1 MTLAVNCG
9 AQWIREYLTTPPKD
23 AWYDFEREYLMDLP
37 ITDLKK
43 ASSFV
48 FSTAQL
54 LNASTNFIIGD
65 VVAVLVTIR
74 DGYDQRKHK
83 GGDEITAWF
92 NDIQRDSKMAAKV
105 TDFNNG
111 TYLISSVLPW
121 QGTLR
126 LSIELTYSREFFMAL
141 LTSHLLIKAFQ
152 QTIAGFANTKA
163 NESTP
168 CFNTPVL
175 PGYNASEVCN
185 LTSLNGSP
193 WFCGL
198 PVKKELTCQD
208 YKWTRLLFNNADAP
222 LLPAELSILRDR
234 RYGLI
239 GVKEPILIDVLAPSS
254 SSQDKQMRIVPLI
267 PCHQV
272 PARKTWEQEE
282 SAGYFYA
289 DIGWVS
295 LQCYPGHDFDAACRK
310 DVETQWAD
318 PLNDLIPSNVAID
331 NIPTTGR
338 YIVVLNHYLHITG
351 QHISAYVD
359 KMITIKNSLLNAF
372 ARNPSITVVLQGPHI
387 VTREGSY
394 RGGDMM
400 IRFINRIHMD
410 VFKELR
416 DKVLYYP
423 VLDMTIA
430 SRNNDTHPE
439 AYVRREWTR
448 YLFALMCNRLNGSS

>member
-1 MTLAVNCG
+1 
-9 AQWIREYLTTPPKD
+9 
-23 AWYDFEREYLMDLP
+23 
-37 ITDLKK
+37 
-43 ASSFV
+43 
-48 FSTAQL
+48 
-54 LNASTNFIIGD
+54 
-65 VVAVLVTIR
+65 
-74 DGYDQRKHK
+74 
-83 GGDEITAWF
+83 
-92 NDIQRDSKMAAKV
+92 
-105 TDFNNG
+105 
-111 TYLISSVLPW
+111 
-121 QGTLR
+121 
-126 LSIELTYSREFFMAL
+126 
-141 LTSHLLIKAFQ
+141 
-152 QTIAGFANTKA
+152 
-163 NESTP
+163 
-168 CFNTPVL
+168 
-175 PGYNASEVCN
+175 
-185 LTSLNGSP
+185 
-193 WFCGL
+193 
-198 PVKKELTCQD
+198 
-208 YKWTRLLFNNADAP
+208 
-222 LLPAELSILRDR
+222 
-234 RYGLI
+234 
-239 GVKEPILIDVLAPSS
+239 
-254 SSQDKQMRIVPLI
+254 MRIVPSI

-295 LQCYPGHDFDAACRK
+295 LQCYPGHDFDAGCRK
-310 DVETQWAD
+310 DVEILFLGDSNLRGHYYMAADAIPCDHILKAASEKWHKPLLCLDKENNVTLRWLPHSNPFKTYATQWAD

-338 YIVVLNHYLHITG
+338 YLVVLNHYLHITG

-372 ARNPSITVVLQGPHI
+372 ARNPIITVVLQGPHI

-400 IRFINRIHMD
+400 IRFIHRIHMD
-410 VFKELR
+410 VFKELK